1 MDNLRLEF
9 HKKLHFTYY
18 IDRSIT
24 RKKERLNGENRVED
38 DKRVKKR
45 SVLLLISLLFC
56 TFLQVFFNLPQ
67 FQRTQVSRG
76 ELNFKGIWSGIIQVE
91 TESSNQ
97 ETVSVSSAG
106 FSLSPLSEKLDVAYK
121 LFGIFPL
128 KTGEVEVMTPLKL
141 IPGGQSIGVS
151 LQTKGVMVVGQAPVV
166 DESGKNSFP
175 AKEAGIQVGD
185 ILLKIENQEVR
196 TDQEVSNA
204 IDLAGK
210 QKGTVTVLFKH
221 QDKVVEKTV
230 RPIFCV
236 ETGRYRMGLFVRDE
250 AAGVGTLS
258 FLDPV
263 SNLYGAL
270 GHVITDADTNQKI
283 EVYNG
288 KVVAS
293 TIYAIEKGKRGHPGE
308 KIGSFVPNSPF
319 NGTIE
324 KNSQT
329 GIFGKMNGQ
338 IENPYFKE
346 AIPVGWESEVKAGP
360 AKIYTVIQGEK
371 IEEFD
376 VNIDRVMSNRTD
388 SKNMIVRVTDPRLL
402 ELTGGIIQGMSGS
415 PIVQDGKLIGAVT
428 HVFVNDSQRGY
439 GVFIQNM
446 LNESSQICKKEAA

>member
-1 MDNLRLEF
+1 M
-9 HKKLHFTYY
+9 
-18 IDRSIT
+18 
-24 RKKERLNGENRVED
+24 ED

-45 SVLLLISLLFC
+45 SILLFISLLFC
-56 TFLQVFFNLPQ
+56 TFLQLLVELPQ
-67 FQRTQVSRG
+67 SHLAQVSQL
-76 ELNFKGIWSGIIQVE
+76 EPKGIWSSIIKVE
-91 TESSNQ
+91 KISNP
-97 ETVSVSSAG
+97 TVSVSSG
-106 FSLSPLSEKLDVAYK
+106 MSSSQVSEKFEIAYK

-128 KTGEVEVMTPLKL
+128 KSTEVEVMNPIKL
-141 IPGGQSIGVS
+141 IPGGQSIGVT

-166 DESGKNSFP
+166 DKNGKNIFP

-185 ILLKIENQEVR
+185 ILLKIENQEVK

-204 IDLAGK
+204 INLAGK
-210 QKGTVTVLFKH
+210 QKGTVNVLFKH
-221 QDKVVEKTV
+221 QDQIIEKIV
-230 RPIFCV
+230 QPIFCV

-263 SNLYGAL
+263 SKLYGAL

-283 EVYNG
+283 EVNNG
-288 KVVAS
+288 KIIAS

-308 KIGSFVPNSPF
+308 KIGSFIPNSVF
-319 NGTIE
+319 SGTIE
-324 KNSQT
+324 KNTMT
-329 GIFGKMNGQ
+329 GIFGTMSGQ

-346 AIPVGWESEVKAGP
+346 AIPVGWESEIQVGP

-371 IEEFD
+371 IEEFT
-376 VNIDRVMSNRTD
+376 VNIDRVMHNRTD

-415 PIVQDGKLIGAVT
+415 PIVQDGKIIGAVT
-428 HVFVNDSQRGY
+428 HVFVNDAQRGY

-446 LNESSQICKKEAA
+446 LNDSNQLAKTEAA

>member
-1 MDNLRLEF
+1 M
-9 HKKLHFTYY
+9 
-18 IDRSIT
+18 
-24 RKKERLNGENRVED
+24 
-38 DKRVKKR
+38 KKR
-45 SVLLLISLLFC
+45 SILLLISLLFC
-56 TFLQVFFNLPQ
+56 TFLQLLVELPQ
-67 FQRTQVSRG
+67 IHQTQVSQM
-76 ELNFKGIWSGIIQVE
+76 EPNLKGIWSSIIKVE
-91 TESSNQ
+91 KISSSP
-97 ETVSVSSAG
+97 TVSVSSGMSATQI
-106 FSLSPLSEKLDVAYK
+106 SERLEVSYK

-128 KTGEVEVMTPLKL
+128 RSAEVEVMNPMKL
-141 IPGGQSIGVS
+141 IPGGQSIGVT

-166 DESGKNSFP
+166 DKNGKDSFP

-185 ILLKIENQEVR
+185 ILLKIENQEVK

-204 IDLAGK
+204 INLAGK
-210 QKGTVTVLFKH
+210 QKGSASVLFKH
-221 QDKVVEKTV
+221 EDQIVEKTV
-230 RPIFCV
+230 HPIFCV
-236 ETGRYRMGLFVRDE
+236 ETGRYRIGLFVRDE

-263 SNLYGAL
+263 SKLYGAL

-288 KVVAS
+288 KIIGS

-308 KIGSFVPNSPF
+308 KIGSFIPNSAF
-319 NGTIE
+319 SGTIE
-324 KNSQT
+324 RNTMT
-329 GIFGKMNGQ
+329 GIFGRMSGQ

-346 AIPVGWESEVKAGP
+346 AIPVGWESDIKVGP

-376 VNIDRVMSNRTD
+376 VNIDRVMHNRTD

-402 ELTGGIIQGMSGS
+402 EVTGGIIQGMSGS
-415 PIVQDGKLIGAVT
+415 PIVQNGKLIGAVT

-446 LNESSQICKKEAA
+446 LNDSNQLTKKEAA

>member
-1 MDNLRLEF
+1 M
-9 HKKLHFTYY
+9 
-18 IDRSIT
+18 
-24 RKKERLNGENRVED
+24 ED

-45 SVLLLISLLFC
+45 SILLLISLLFC
-56 TFLQVFFNLPQ
+56 TFLQLLVELPQ
-67 FQRTQVSRG
+67 IHQTQVSQM
-76 ELNFKGIWSGIIQVE
+76 EPNLKGIWSSIIKVE
-91 TESSNQ
+91 KISSSP
-97 ETVSVSSAG
+97 TVSVSSGMSATQI
-106 FSLSPLSEKLDVAYK
+106 SERLEVSYK

-128 KTGEVEVMTPLKL
+128 RSAEVEVMNPMKL
-141 IPGGQSIGVS
+141 IPGGQSIGVT

-166 DESGKNSFP
+166 DKNGKDSFP

-185 ILLKIENQEVR
+185 ILLKIENQEVK

-204 IDLAGK
+204 INLAGK
-210 QKGTVTVLFKH
+210 QKGSANVLFKH
-221 QDKVVEKTV
+221 EDQIVEKTV
-230 RPIFCV
+230 HPIFCV
-236 ETGRYRMGLFVRDE
+236 ETGRYRIGLFVRDE

-263 SNLYGAL
+263 SKLYGAL

-288 KVVAS
+288 KIIGS

-308 KIGSFVPNSPF
+308 KIGSFIPNSAF
-319 NGTIE
+319 SGTIE
-324 KNSQT
+324 RNTMT
-329 GIFGKMNGQ
+329 GIFGRMSGQ

-346 AIPVGWESEVKAGP
+346 AIPVGWESDIKVGP

-376 VNIDRVMSNRTD
+376 VNIDRVMHNRTD

-402 ELTGGIIQGMSGS
+402 EVTGGIIQGMSGS
-415 PIVQDGKLIGAVT
+415 PIVQNGKLIGAVT

-446 LNESSQICKKEAA
+446 LNDSNQLTKKEAA

>member
-1 MDNLRLEF
+1 M
-9 HKKLHFTYY
+9 
-18 IDRSIT
+18 
-24 RKKERLNGENRVED
+24 ED

-45 SVLLLISLLFC
+45 SILLLISLLFC
-56 TFLQVFFNLPQ
+56 TFLQLLVELPQ
-67 FQRTQVSRG
+67 IHQTQVSHQ
-76 ELNFKGIWSGIIQVE
+76 ESNFKGIWSSIIQVE
-91 TESSNQ
+91 KTSPNHK
-97 ETVSVSSAG
+97 TVSVAASGVSH
-106 FSLSPLSEKLDVAYK
+106 SQMSEKMDVAYK

-128 KTGEVEVMTPLKL
+128 SSGEVEVMNPIKL
-141 IPGGQSIGVS
+141 IPGGQSIGVT
-151 LQTKGVMVVGQAPVV
+151 LQTKGVMVVGQAPVL
-166 DESGKNSFP
+166 DKNGKNSFP

-185 ILLKIENQEVR
+185 ILLKIENQEVK

-204 IDLAGK
+204 INLAGK
-210 QKGTVTVLFKH
+210 QKGSVNVIFKH
-221 QDKVVEKTV
+221 QDQVVEKTV
-230 RPIFCV
+230 HPIFCV

-263 SNLYGAL
+263 TNLYGAL

-283 EVYNG
+283 EVYDG
-288 KVVAS
+288 KIIAS

-308 KIGSFVPNSPF
+308 KIGSFVPNSIF
-319 NGTIE
+319 SGTIE
-324 KNSQT
+324 KNTMT
-329 GIFGKMNGQ
+329 GIFGKMSGR

-346 AIPVGWESEVKAGP
+346 AIPVGWESEVKVGP

-371 IEEFD
+371 IEEFT
-376 VNIDRVMSNRTD
+376 VNIDRVMKNRTD

-402 ELTGGIIQGMSGS
+402 EVTGGIIQGMSGS

-446 LNESSQICKKEAA
+446 LNDSSQLDKKEAA

>member
-1 MDNLRLEF
+1 
-9 HKKLHFTYY
+9 
-18 IDRSIT
+18 
-24 RKKERLNGENRVED
+24 VED

-45 SVLLLISLLFC
+45 SILLLISLLFC
-56 TFLQVFFNLPQ
+56 TFLQLLVELPQ
-67 FQRTQVSRG
+67 IHQTQVSQM
-76 ELNFKGIWSGIIQVE
+76 EPNLKGIWSSIIKVE
-91 TESSNQ
+91 RVSASP
-97 ETVSVSSAG
+97 TVSVSSGMSATQI
-106 FSLSPLSEKLDVAYK
+106 SEKLEVSYK

-128 KTGEVEVMTPLKL
+128 RSAEVEVMNPMQL
-141 IPGGQSIGVS
+141 IPGGQSIGVT

-166 DESGKNSFP
+166 DKNGKNSFP

-185 ILLKIENQEVR
+185 ILLKIENQEVK

-204 IDLAGK
+204 INLAGK
-210 QKGTVTVLFKH
+210 QKGSASVLFKH
-221 QDKVVEKTV
+221 EDKIIEKIV
-230 RPIFCV
+230 HPIFCV
-236 ETGRYRMGLFVRDE
+236 ETGRYRIGLFVRDE

-263 SNLYGAL
+263 SKLYGAL

-288 KVVAS
+288 KIIGS

-308 KIGSFVPNSPF
+308 KIGSFIPNSAF
-319 NGTIE
+319 SGTIE
-324 KNSQT
+324 RNTMT
-329 GIFGKMNGQ
+329 GIFGKMSGQ

-346 AIPVGWESEVKAGP
+346 AIPVGWESDIKVGP

-376 VNIDRVMSNRTD
+376 VNIDRVMHNRTD

-402 ELTGGIIQGMSGS
+402 EVTGGIIQGMSGS
-415 PIVQDGKLIGAVT
+415 PIVQNGKLIGAVT

-446 LNESSQICKKEAA
+446 LNDSNQLAKKEAA